1 MCRIAG
7 IINSKKSFEQVNQ
20 QVKAMCDSMQHGG
33 PDDRGIYAIDKMPL
47 CLGNRRL
54 AILDLSSSGHQPMI
68 SHNGDLV
75 ITYNGEIYNYRQ
87 IRTELINLGYIFKS
101 QTDTEV
107 ILYAYQQWGEAAFEK
122 LDGLFAFCIFDKR
135 KQCIYLVR
143 DQNGIKPLYYHFDKE
158 TLTFASEVKA
168 FKHADI
174 YQENDNWRIY
184 YLAFGHIPEPYTTLK
199 DVCSLAKGCFLKYN
213 MRSAEH
219 FIQSYHEFES
229 SSNIENESHA
239 IERIREQLSLSI
251 KQQMISDVDIGVLFS
266 GGLDSSIITILAN
279 QFNNKQLYSISA
291 DFNEIDFSEKKQRN
305 SLLQKINVKKIEQLI
320 TYRDFLQHFE
330 TILADMDQPTND
342 GINTWFVCKTAKE
355 QGIKVVLSGLGAD
368 ELFGGYPSFDRIY
381 KIQDLNWLS
390 KSILRNMRFSNNTRF
405 KRLYYLSL
413 NSPIGEYLCLRG
425 VYSPD
430 VIAELLD
437 IDMAKV
443 INCLE
448 NIPLHPAIKRT
459 SNETRA
465 SWFEFNMYMQNQL
478 LKDTDFMS
486 MSHSVEVRVPFL
498 DRNFVN
504 LVLSISTDIK
514 FSYKQKKKLLVE
526 AYKEDLPTE
535 TWKRSKMG
543 FTFPFQEWMRK
554 NRDIA
559 DPSRYQ
565 NKRAK
570 SLIKSFG
577 ENKLHWSSALA
588 LYRTYHV
595 S

>member
-1 MCRIAG
+1 
-7 IINSKKSFEQVNQ
+7 
-20 QVKAMCDSMQHGG
+20 
-33 PDDRGIYAIDKMPL
+33 
-47 CLGNRRL
+47 
-54 AILDLSSSGHQPMI
+54 
-68 SHNGDLV
+68 
-75 ITYNGEIYNYRQ
+75 
-87 IRTELINLGYIFKS
+87 
-101 QTDTEV
+101 
-107 ILYAYQQWGEAAFEK
+107 
-122 LDGLFAFCIFDKR
+122 
-135 KQCIYLVR
+135 
-143 DQNGIKPLYYHFDKE
+143 
-158 TLTFASEVKA
+158 
-168 FKHADI
+168 
-174 YQENDNWRIY
+174 
-184 YLAFGHIPEPYTTLK
+184 
-199 DVCSLAKGCFLKYN
+199 
-213 MRSAEH
+213 
-219 FIQSYHEFES
+219 
-229 SSNIENESHA
+229 
-239 IERIREQLSLSI
+239 
-251 KQQMISDVDIGVLFS
+251 
-266 GGLDSSIITILAN
+266 
-279 QFNNKQLYSISA
+279 
-291 DFNEIDFSEKKQRN
+291 
-305 SLLQKINVKKIEQLI
+305 
-320 TYRDFLQHFE
+320 
-330 TILADMDQPTND
+330 MDQPTND

-381 KIQDLNWLS
+381 KIQNLNWLS
-390 KSILRNMRFSNNTRF
+390 KSVLRNMRFSNNTRF

-486 MSHSVEVRVPFL
+486 MSHGVEVRVPFL

-526 AYKEDLPTE
+526 AYKEDLQTE

-588 LYRTYHV
+588 LYQTYHV